1 MNYTKQIQDI
11 AAKLFAEGKIDV
23 FVGYR
28 LNGFDDNHVPVLITD
43 PQDVSKLVF
52 TDKSVFN
59 LVNYLKTDHTRR
71 KRVGLVVKG
80 CDSRSLNL
88 MLTENQ
94 VKRENLYVVGIC
106 CEGVVDDAG
115 QKMQNCTECVVPDA
129 VVYDELLGTSCR
141 DGSGRDGSQ
150 THPYQTH
157 PYMTHPYMVNDD
169 ILALA
174 EKPLT
179 ERAAYFEEVFENC
192 IRCNACRHS
201 CPLCYCAKCC
211 IDQETATLYNGAN
224 TTSAA
229 FHALMTWSLHLAGR
243 CVDCRNCEKAC
254 PSHLPLHLL
263 HKQNESVIYENFQEH
278 LAGVIPEDRGAFYK
292 YSLKDPDDFIM

>member
-1 MNYTKQIQDI
+1 MDYTKQIQEI
-11 AAKLFAEGKIDV
+11 ATRLFAEDKIDV

-28 LNGFDDNHVPVLITD
+28 LTGFDDNQVPALIRESK
-43 PQDVSKLVF
+43 DVPLLVF
-52 TDKSVFN
+52 NQKSVFN
-59 LVNYLKTDHTRR
+59 LSNYLKNDHTRN

-88 MLTENQ
+88 LLTESQ
-94 VKRENLYVVGIC
+94 VKREKLYVVGIA

-115 QKMQNCTECVVPDA
+115 QKMQNCLECMVPAA
-129 VVYDELLGTSCR
+129 VVYDELLGEANMER
-141 DGSGRDGSQ
+141 RFII
-150 THPYQTH
+150 
-157 PYMTHPYMVNDD
+157 NAD
-169 ILALA
+169 IQDM
-174 EKPLT
+174 
-179 ERAAYFEEVFENC
+179 AAKELVQRREYFEEVFENC

-224 TTSAA
+224 TTSSA

-254 PSHLPLHLL
+254 PSHLPLHLF
-263 HKQNESVIYENFQEH
+263 HKWNERVIYENFQEH
-278 LAGVIPEDRGAFYK
+278 LAGVHEGDRGAFYK
-292 YSLKDPDDFIM
+292 YSMQDPDDFIM

>member
-1 MNYTKQIQDI
+1 MNYTTQIREI

-28 LNGFDDNHVPVLITD
+28 TTGFDDNLVPALITGPEQVD
-43 PQDVSKLVF
+43 SLVF
-52 TDKSVFN
+52 TEKSVFN
-59 LVNYLKTDHTRR
+59 LVNYLKTEHTRR

-88 MLTENQ
+88 MLTESQ
-94 VKRENLYVVGIC
+94 VKRENLYVVGIR
-106 CEGVVDDAG
+106 CEGVTDDKG
-115 QKMQNCTECVVPDA
+115 QKMQNCVDCMVPDA
-129 VVYDELLGTSCR
+129 VVADVTLTPSGTLT
-141 DGSGRDGSQ
+141 GSEAAPPASIGA
-150 THPYQTH
+150 YK
-157 PYMTHPYMVNDD
+157 VNADVAQ
-169 ILALA
+169 LAAMPLA
-174 EKPLT
+174 ERT
-179 ERAAYFEEVFENC
+179 AYFEEVFENC

-211 IDQETATLYNGAN
+211 IDQETSTLYHGAN
-224 TTSAA
+224 TTSSA

-263 HKQNESVIYENFQEH
+263 HKQNEQVIFENFQEH
-278 LAGVIPEDRGAFYK
+278 LAGVVAGDRGAFYK

>member
-28 LNGFDDNHVPVLITD
+28 VNGFDDNQVPVLITD

-59 LVNYLKTDHTRR
+59 LVNYLKSDHTRR

-115 QKMQNCTECVVPDA
+115 QKMQNCVECVVPDA
-129 VVYDELLGTSCR
+129 VVSDELLGTSSNA
-141 DGSGRDGSQ
+141 GPK
-150 THPYQTH
+150 PYV
-157 PYMTHPYMVNDD
+157 VNTD
-169 ILALA
+169 IAALAL
-174 EKPLT
+174 KPLT

>member
-28 LNGFDDNHVPVLITD
+28 LNGFDDNQVPVLITD

-71 KRVGLVVKG
+71 KRIGLVVKG

-88 MLTENQ
+88 MLTESQ

-106 CEGVVDDAG
+106 CEGVVDDTG

-129 VVYDELLGTSCR
+129 VVYDELLGTS
-141 DGSGRDGSQ
+141 GRDGFQ
-150 THPYQTH
+150 THPYT
-157 PYMTHPYMVNDD
+157 VNVD
-169 ILALA
+169 IAALA

-179 ERAAYFEEVFENC
+179 ERAAYFEEIFENC

-254 PSHLPLHLL
+254 PMHLPLHLL

>member
-1 MNYTKQIQDI
+1 MDYSKQIQDI

-28 LNGFDDNHVPVLITD
+28 MNGFDDNQVPVVIND
-43 PQDVSKLVF
+43 PKEVPALVF
-52 TDKSVFN
+52 TEKSVFN
-59 LVNYLKTDHTRR
+59 LSNYLKADHTRN

-88 MLTENQ
+88 LLTESQ
-94 VKRENLYVVGIC
+94 VKRDNLYIIGIA
-106 CEGVVDDAG
+106 CEGVVDDKG
-115 QKMQNCTECVVPDA
+115 QKMQNCIECIVPDA
-129 VVYDELLGTSCR
+129 VVYDEMLGSPR
-141 DGSGRDGSQ
+141 GKKD
-150 THPYQTH
+150 YII
-157 PYMTHPYMVNDD
+157 NAD
-169 ILALA
+169 IADLAAKGLV
-174 EKPLT
+174 
-179 ERAAYFEEVFENC
+179 ERREYFEEIFDNC

-211 IDQETATLYNGAN
+211 IDQETATIYNGSN
-224 TTSAA
+224 TASSA

-263 HKQNESVIYENFQEH
+263 HKQNEKVIYDNFQNH
-278 LAGVIPEDRGAFYK
+278 LAGVEEGDRGAFYK
-292 YSLKDPDDFIM
+292 YSLKDPDDFIL

>member
-1 MNYTKQIQDI
+1 MNYTNQIQEI

-28 LNGFDDNHVPVLITD
+28 MNGFDDNQVPVLITG

-59 LVNYLKTDHTRR
+59 LVNYLKTDHTRK

-80 CDSRSLNL
+80 CDSRALNL
-88 MLTENQ
+88 MLTEKQ

-115 QKMQNCTECVVPDA
+115 QKMQNCLECIVPEA
-129 VVYDELLGTSCR
+129 VVYDELLGTAGKAETR
-141 DGSGRDGSQ
+141 A
-150 THPYQTH
+150 YK
-157 PYMTHPYMVNDD
+157 VNVD
-169 ILALA
+169 IAALA

-211 IDQETATLYNGAN
+211 IDQETAALYNGAN

-278 LAGVIPEDRGAFYK
+278 LAGVIPGDRGAFYK

>member
-1 MNYTKQIQDI
+1 MDYSKQIREI
-11 AAKLFAEGKIDV
+11 AAKLFADRKIDM

-28 LNGFDDNHVPVLITD
+28 MNGFDDNQVPVVITD
-43 PQDVSKLVF
+43 PEELSALVF
-52 TDKSVFN
+52 TEKSVFN
-59 LVNYLKTDHTRR
+59 LSNYLKADHTRN

-88 MLTENQ
+88 LLTESQ
-94 VKRENLYVVGIC
+94 VKRDKLYIVGIA
-106 CEGVVDDAG
+106 CEGVVDDKG
-115 QKMQNCTECVVPDA
+115 QKMQNCMECVVPDA
-129 VVYDELLGTSCR
+129 VVFDEMLGTPQ
-141 DGSGRDGSQ
+141 GKKE
-150 THPYQTH
+150 
-157 PYMTHPYMVNDD
+157 YMVNSD
-169 ILALA
+169 IKALA
-174 EKPLT
+174 EKGLV
-179 ERAAYFEEVFENC
+179 ERREYFEEIFENC

-211 IDQETATLYNGAN
+211 IDQETASLYNGSN
-224 TTSAA
+224 TASSA

-263 HKQNESVIYENFQEH
+263 HKQNEKVIFDNFQNH
-278 LAGVIPEDRGAFYK
+278 LAGVEEGERGALYK

>member
-28 LNGFDDNHVPVLITD
+28 VNGFDDNQVPVLVTGAE
-43 PQDVSKLVF
+43 DVSKLVF

-115 QKMQNCTECVVPDA
+115 QKMQNCVDCMVPDA
-129 VVYDELLGTSCR
+129 VVYDELIGTPSEA
-141 DGSGRDGSQ
+141 G
-150 THPYQTH
+150 THTYK
-157 PYMTHPYMVNDD
+157 MNAD
-169 ILALA
+169 IAALA

-224 TTSAA
+224 TTSGA

-278 LAGVIPEDRGAFYK
+278 LAGVVPGDRGAFYK